1 MTLVE
6 YLLVQVPSVRLC
18 SDFDMRNRNVGWVAY
33 GGAVL
38 FFILFTAS
46 QYLSVQLSLFSL
58 PIYYIHSVPNTLW
71 FHNEA

>member
-6 YLLVQVPSVRLC
+6 YLLVQVPSVFAVTLIC
-18 SDFDMRNRNVGWVAY
+18 EIGTLVGWHMEALSYV
-33 GGAVL
+33 
-38 FFILFTAS
+38 FILFTAS